1 MGDHRPSPNAT
12 RRRAAGH
19 GGRRWTRCLPALVA
33 VLCGLACSPG
43 DPLPRRPHPI
53 IIVDIDTLR
62 ADHLGCYG
70 YGRPTSPSIDAFA
83 RESLRFEWAFSQ
95 APNTP
100 PSQTSILTGLYPS
113 THGMVYDEDRVPE
126 EVVTL
131 AEALAAAGYSTAGF
145 HDGGYMRDVFRIGQ
159 GFALYEDSKG
169 QGLAA
174 SGPRAIEWLREHA
187 DQSFLLFVHTY
198 DTHTPYAPRPPFD
211 EMFMDGVPE
220 PTPGFSPDT
229 ETMEKVR
236 LSKYTDT
243 LLTLPPNDIAHAIAL
258 YDGEIRFVDT
268 WFGELWSVVRELG
281 LDQRATVVVLSDH
294 GEEFQEHGSVLHEKL
309 YATVTR
315 IPFIIRLPGGRL
327 ARPVAEIVESI
338 DLMPTLLELAGVRV
352 PEGVQGESL
361 LPIIL
366 GQDSDGLHVAFS
378 ESPFFGR
385 NRAVALGRHH
395 LILTRKNSSAE
406 LYDLVDDPLEQDD
419 LAGDRPPELE
429 AMIGLQK
436 GWEERVARSTYA
448 TSGEAAPLDEE
459 TLEQLRRLGYIR

>member
-1 MGDHRPSPNAT
+1 VSVDGFRPTALRP
-12 RRRAAGH
+12 RRRAAGRRLARGLIAFVAAA
-19 GGRRWTRCLPALVA
+19 GGLSCAPA
-33 VLCGLACSPG
+33 

-53 IIVDIDTLR
+53 IIIDIDTLR

-83 RESLRFEWAFSQ
+83 RESLLFEWAYSQ

-113 THGMVYDEDRVPE
+113 THGMVHDEDRVPE
-126 EVVTL
+126 EVTTL
-131 AEALAAAGYSTAGF
+131 AEALATAGYATAGF
-145 HDGGYMRDVFRIGQ
+145 HDGGYMRDAFRIGQ
-159 GFALYEDSKG
+159 GFALYEDSKSL
-169 QGLAA
+169 GLAA
-174 SGPRAIEWLREHA
+174 SGPRAIAWLREHA
-187 DQSFLLFVHTY
+187 DQDFLLFVHTY

-211 EMFMDGVPE
+211 GMFMDGVPE

-243 LLTLPPNDIAHAIAL
+243 LITLPPNDIAYAIAL

-281 LDQRATVVVLSDH
+281 LDRRATVVVLSDH

-315 IPFIIRLPGGRL
+315 IPLIIRLPGGKL
-327 ARPVAEIVESI
+327 ARPVAEVVESI
-338 DLMPTLLELAGVRV
+338 DLMPTLLELAGV
-352 PEGVQGESL
+352 PIPGGVQGSSL
-361 LPIIL
+361 LPLIL
-366 GQDSDGLHVAFS
+366 GRGGSGLHVAFS

-385 NRAVALGRHH
+385 NRAVTLGRHH

-406 LYDLVDDPLEQDD
+406 LYDVVADPLEQHD
-419 LAGDRPPELE
+419 LAGARPPELE
-429 AMIGLQK
+429 VMIGLQR
-436 GWEERVARSTYA
+436 GWEERVAHSTYA
-448 TSGEAAPLDEE
+448 SSGEAAPLDPE
-459 TLEQLRRLGYIR
+459 TREQLRRLGYIR